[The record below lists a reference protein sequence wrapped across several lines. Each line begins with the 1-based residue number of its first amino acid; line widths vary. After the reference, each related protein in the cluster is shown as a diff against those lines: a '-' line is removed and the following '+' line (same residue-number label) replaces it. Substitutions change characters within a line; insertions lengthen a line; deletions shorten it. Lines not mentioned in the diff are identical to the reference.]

1 MNKFIFIAVLALC
14 AVISCSAQS
23 SKTEAKPDTEET
35 AIRAVVQTYLH
46 GLKFNNIEDFKKAFR
61 PDAKLMFVKNN
72 GEFGELTQ
80 EQWYAGFAKVAG
92 QEEKGELKIT
102 AVDITGNA
110 ASVKVE
116 EYYTADVYI
125 DYLSLLKIKGEWK
138 IVNKIYTSRKK

>member
-1 MNKFIFIAVLALC
+1 MKNIILLIALTILLAGF
-14 AVISCSAQS
+14 SFAQ
-23 SKTEAKPDTEET
+23 TAKSDTEET
-35 AIRAVVQTYLH
+35 AIRAVVETYLH

-92 QEEKGELKIT
+92 QEEKGELKIA

-116 EYYTADVYI
+116 EYYAADVYI

>member
-1 MNKFIFIAVLALC
+1 MKRAFFLLTTLLFVTAY
-14 AVISCSAQS
+14 SPAQTT
-23 SKTEAKPDTEET
+23 KVGPEET
-35 AIRAVVQTYLH
+35 AVRAIVQTYLH
-46 GLKFNNIEDFKKAFR
+46 GLKFNDVEDFKKAFR
-61 PDAKLMFVKNN
+61 PDAKLMFVKGS

-102 AVDITGNA
+102 AVDISGNA

-116 EYYTADVYI
+116 EYYADSIYI
-125 DYLSLLKIKGEWK
+125 DYLSLLKLKGEWK

>member
-1 MNKFIFIAVLALC
+1 MKNIILLVALISSIAVTTFT
-14 AVISCSAQS
+14 Q
-23 SKTEAKPDTEET
+23 TTKPDTEEA

-46 GLKFNNIEDFKKAFR
+46 GLKFNNVEDFKKAFR

-72 GEFGELTQ
+72 GDFGELTQ

-102 AVDITGNA
+102 AVDISGNA

-116 EYYTADVYI
+116 EYYPADVYI

-138 IVNKIYTSRKK
+138 IVNKIYTSRKR